1 MALGLS
7 WLRPQQTQIQ
17 KSWHQVGS
25 ELRGRQRSRC
35 LRTQYTYMQ
44 DKQGGGWANLHSVLC
59 MGGRLN
65 LQSCGRENCNLY
77 AHTPGDALA
86 IHVTLASLTCSCQ
99 QHIFTLEVIYS
110 PQFELFPPGYKKLFL
125 PGCKKWLWLNVWPL
139 LLLSQM
145 SFHALLVVAG
155 GQDSANYISATLCLS
170 GRFLQEGSRRRLE
183 GKRKDVLYPACVSFL
198 LLQ

>member
-1 MALGLS
+1 MSSEGDSAAAAWKLS
-7 WLRPQQTQIQ
+7 TLICRTN
-17 KSWHQVGS
+17 KEAG
-25 ELRGRQRSRC
+25 ELIC
-35 LRTQYTYMQ
+35 ILF
-44 DKQGGGWANLHSVLC
+44 SVW
-59 MGGRLN
+59 GRLN
-65 LQSCGRENCNLY
+65 LQSYGTENCNLY
-77 AHTPGDALA
+77 AHTPGEALA

-99 QHIFTLEVIYS
+99 KHTFTLEVIYS

-139 LLLSQM
+139 LLLSQV
-145 SFHALLVVAG
+145 SFHALFVVAG